1 MMRMENNGEFTYQ
14 ILRVPIFAVGLG
26 DIRGGESWMMI
37 TLSWFPQGMN
47 HISGCVPVTK
57 EMSPVLVL
65 GMLEKKATFHMGLT
79 PWVMSLS

>member
-1 MMRMENNGEFTYQ
+1 
-14 ILRVPIFAVGLG
+14 
-26 DIRGGESWMMI
+26 MMI

-79 PWVMSLS
+79 PWAMSLS